1 MATVYDALDTKDLL
15 KVLAGF
21 EQHLKLAVAGDR
33 HRPPSAYLADRIIT
47 ISQIIGRRQPLSLP
61 KRKR

>member
-1 MATVYDALDTKDLL
+1 MATVYDALDTKDLQ
-15 KVLAGF
+15 KVMAGF

-33 HRPPSAYLADRIIT
+33 YRPPNEYLAKQILT
-47 ISQIIGRRQPLSLP
+47 ISHIIERRALFVPP